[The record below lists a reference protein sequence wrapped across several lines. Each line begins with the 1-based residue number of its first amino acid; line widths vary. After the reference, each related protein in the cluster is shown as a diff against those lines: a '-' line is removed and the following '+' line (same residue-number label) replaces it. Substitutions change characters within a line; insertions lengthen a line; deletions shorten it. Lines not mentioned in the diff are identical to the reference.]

1 MNKNNSTYKTYT
13 VGELIQ
19 GLKRAVEENTFLN
32 YDSPIMISDFNMHSQ
47 KYEFAIEPAY
57 LPYER
62 VAGVGLFHSLG
73 ATELEEP
80 VEEEQEN
87 VSVMK
92 FAKWVKEYIY
102 VH

>member
-1 MNKNNSTYKTYT
+1 MQQVTQKYT
-13 VGELIQ
+13 IGSLIQ
-19 GLKRAVEENTFLN
+19 ALKQAVETNNYLN

-47 KYEFAIEPAY
+47 KYEFAIELAY

-62 VAGVGLFHSLG
+62 VAGIGLFHSLG

-87 VSVMK
+87 VGVMK
-92 FAKWVKEYIY
+92 FAKWYKE
-102 VH
+102 